1 MLERVSKKGTLL
13 GSIGGNVNWYSH
25 YGVQYGDS
33 SKKSKNIK
41 MNPPQVY
48 MCSSYV
54 KFKKKIKFKKKKK
67 KKKSLKIKLSYDPV
81 IPLLGI
87 YLE

>member
-33 SKKSKNIK
+33 SKKSKNKVIIWSS
-41 MNPPQVY
+41 NPTPGHISRIDENSNSKRY
-48 MCSSYV
+48 MYPNV
-54 KFKKKIKFKKKKK
+54 
-67 KKKSLKIKLSYDPV
+67 LSCT
-81 IPLLGI
+81 I
-87 YLE
+87 YNSQDTEAT